1 MKDKGNI
8 RYYSEEILER
18 GCGIDVFDEWSSG
31 IVKAWKTSFYNI
43 VLIKSGEFF
52 IDINFERFKVASNTV
67 MITRPGDVVSWDEER
82 NVDFLE
88 LSFHESVIRKMFLD
102 DAVFQSVS
110 AIFDYSAPHVY
121 VVDERQF
128 FDLYH
133 NIRCVDVVLGLD
145 DFPLKRY
152 ALMARVV
159 DVFCIMCDLHANINR
174 SLTVAHEAK
183 SVNSFRCL
191 VDVHYSDWPK
201 IASYAESMCMSESSL
216 LKQVKKRYGKTPKQ
230 MIQERRIL
238 EAKQLL
244 LYSNDDVESIA
255 VKVGYNDSKSFIRA
269 FGDYVGLSVF
279 EFMGKNKK

>member
-1 MKDKGNI
+1 MMDKDKI
-8 RYYSEEILER
+8 RYYSEEILRR
-18 GCGIDVFDEWSSG
+18 GHGIDTFDKWTDG
-31 IVKAWKTSFYNI
+31 AVMACKLSFYSI
-43 VLIKSGEFF
+43 VLIKEGEFD
-52 IDINFERFKVASNTV
+52 ININFEKFKVASNTV